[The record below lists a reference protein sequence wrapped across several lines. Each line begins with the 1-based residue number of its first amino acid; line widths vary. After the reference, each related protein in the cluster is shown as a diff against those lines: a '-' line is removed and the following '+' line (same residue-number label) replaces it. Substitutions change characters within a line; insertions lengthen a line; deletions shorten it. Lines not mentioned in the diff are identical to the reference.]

1 MSAHLLARGVALS
14 FGARTVLAGVDLLV
28 TPGSRI
34 GVIGPNGVGKSTF
47 LRILAGE
54 LAPDAGTVTRTPPAA
69 TVGYLPQEAG
79 SGGHTE
85 SLAGLLARRTG
96 VDAAQAELDR
106 TAAALA
112 TGGSD
117 EEYADALERY
127 LSLGGPDFEARA
139 AAVCADLGLPA
150 HLLDLGTEALSGGQ
164 LARASLAGILLS
176 RYDVFLLDEPT
187 NDLDFDGLER
197 LESFLGQVP
206 GGLVVV
212 SHDRAF
218 LERTVTSVLELDEFS
233 HGATEFRGGWQ
244 AYVDA
249 RDTARRHAQE
259 AYDLYETTKESLEDR
274 ARQQRQWA
282 ANASWQAR
290 KKATDNDKAQ
300 RGFKVNRTEK
310 QAAKVRQTERLI
322 DRLDEVEEPREA
334 WRLQLSIGSAPR
346 SGDVVARLS
355 GAVVRRGSFTL
366 GPLDLEVGWAERLA
380 IVGPNGSGKTTLLQA
395 LLGRL
400 PLAEGT
406 QYLGPGVVVGELDQA
421 RRVFRAER
429 PLLDVFREHTTLAPT
444 DARKL
449 LAKFRL
455 GAQQVHET
463 AARLSP
469 GERTRAELAL
479 LMANEVNCL
488 VLDEPT
494 NHLDLPAIEQ
504 LEQALETYGGTLLLV
519 SHDRRLLD
527 AVRVTRTLE
536 LGALR
541 S

>member
-1 MSAHLLARGVALS
+1 MSAHLLARDVSLS
-14 FGARTVLAGVDLLV
+14 FGARTVLSGVGLLV

-34 GVIGPNGVGKSTF
+34 GVVGPNGVGKSTL

-54 LAPDAGTVTRTPPAA
+54 VVPETGSVTRTPPTA
-69 TVGYLPQEAG
+69 TVGYLPQETDRRPG
-79 SGGHTE
+79 E
-85 SLAGLLARRTG
+85 SLADLLARRTG
-96 VDAAQAELDR
+96 VAAAQADLDR

-112 TGGSD
+112 EGGGD
-117 EEYADALERY
+117 EAYADALERY

-139 AAVCADLGLPA
+139 AAVCAELGLPA

-197 LESFLGQVP
+197 LEKFLAQVP

-233 HGATEFRGGWQ
+233 HGATEFRGGWD
-244 AYVDA
+244 AYLDA
-249 RDTARRHAQE
+249 RETARRHAQE
-259 AYDLYETTKESLEDR
+259 AYDLYETTKESLEER
-274 ARQQRQWA
+274 ARRQRQWA
-282 ANASWQAR
+282 ANASYEAR

-310 QAAKVRQTERLI
+310 QAAKVKQTERLLE
-322 DRLDEVEEPREA
+322 RLGDVEEPREA

-355 GAVVRRGSFTL
+355 GAVVRRGTFTL

-400 PLAEGT
+400 PLESGS

-421 RRVFRAER
+421 RRVFRAEA
-429 PLLDVFREHTTLAPT
+429 PLLDVFREHTALPPT
-444 DARKL
+444 EARKL

-455 GAQQVHET
+455 GAEQVHST

-504 LEQALETYGGTLLLV
+504 LEQALDTFAGTLLLV

-527 AVRVTRTLE
+527 AVRVTRTLT
-536 LGALR
+536 LGA
-541 S
+541 

>member
-1 MSAHLLARGVALS
+1 VSASLLARGVGVA
-14 FGARTVLAGVDLLV
+14 FGATTVLAGVDLLV

-34 GVIGPNGVGKSTF
+34 GVIGPNGVGKSTL
-47 LRILAGE
+47 LRVLAGD
-54 LAPDAGTVTRTPPAA
+54 LAPDAGTVTRTPPTA
-69 TVGYLPQEAG
+69 TVGYLPQETDRRPG
-79 SGGHTE
+79 E

-96 VDAAQAELDR
+96 VAAAQAELDR
-106 TAAALA
+106 TAEALA
-112 TGGSD
+112 HGGSD
-117 EEYADALERY
+117 TAYADALDRY
-127 LSLGGPDFEARA
+127 LGLGGPDFEARA
-139 AAVCADLGLPA
+139 AAVCHDLGLPP

-187 NDLDFDGLER
+187 NDLDFAGLDR
-197 LESFLGQVP
+197 LEEFLTSLP

-218 LERTVTSVLELDEFS
+218 LERTVTSVLEIDEFART
-233 HGATEFRGGWQ
+233 ATEYRGGWA
-244 AYVDA
+244 AYVEA
-249 RDTARRHAQE
+249 RATARRHAEE
-259 AYDLYETTKESLEDR
+259 AYDLYATTKETLEAR
-274 ARQQRQWA
+274 ARRQRQWA

-300 RGFKVNRTEK
+300 RDFRINRTEK
-310 QAAKVRQTERLI
+310 QAAKVRQTEKALE
-322 DRLDEVEEPREA
+322 RLDEVEEPREA
-334 WRLQLSIGSAPR
+334 WRLQLSIGAAPR

-355 GAVVRRGSFTL
+355 GAVVERGTFRL
-366 GPLDLEVGWAERLA
+366 GPVDLEVAWADRLA

-400 PLAEGT
+400 PLAEGS
-406 QYLGPGVVVGELDQA
+406 QWLGPGVVVGELDQA

-429 PLLDVFREHTTLAPT
+429 PLLDVFRDHTTLPPT
-444 DARKL
+444 EARKL

-455 GAQQVHET
+455 GAEAVHAI

-479 LMANEVNCL
+479 LMANQVNCL

-504 LEQALETYGGTLLLV
+504 LETALDAYEGTLLLV

-527 AVRVTRTLE
+527 AVRVTRTLT
-536 LGALR
+536 L
-541 S
+541 

>member
-1 MSAHLLARGVALS
+1 VSAHLLARDVSVS
-14 FGARTVLAGVDLLV
+14 FGATTVLNGVGFLV
-28 TPGSRI
+28 SPGSRI
-34 GVIGPNGVGKSTF
+34 GVIGPNGVGKSTL
-47 LRILAGE
+47 LRVLAGE
-54 LAPDAGTVTRTPPAA
+54 LVPDTGTVTLTPPAA
-69 TVGYLPQEAG
+69 TVGYLAQETRPVPG
-79 SGGHTE
+79 E
-85 SLAGLLARRTG
+85 SLHDLLARRTG
-96 VDAAQAELDR
+96 VRAAEEALE
-106 TAAALA
+106 TTSAALA
-112 TGGSD
+112 SGGD
-117 EEYADALERY
+117 EAAYADALERY

-139 AAVCADLGLPA
+139 ASVCHDLGLPSR
-150 HLLDLGTEALSGGQ
+150 LLDVGAGELSGGQ

-187 NDLDFDGLER
+187 NDLDFDGLAR
-197 LESFLGQVP
+197 LEEFLGTLR

-218 LERTVTSVLELDEFS
+218 LERTVTSVLEVDEFS
-233 HGATEFRGGWQ
+233 REAVEYRGGWL
-244 AYVDA
+244 AYLEA
-249 RDTARRHAQE
+249 RDTARRHAEE
-259 AYDLYETTKESLEDR
+259 AYDLYSTTKEALTDR
-274 ARQQRQWA
+274 ARTQRQWA

-310 QAAKVRQTERLI
+310 QAAKVRQTERLLE
-322 DRLDEVEEPREA
+322 RLDEVEEPREA
-334 WRLQLSIGSAPR
+334 WQLNLAIGMAPR

-355 GAVVRRGSFTL
+355 GAVVSRGSFSL

-380 IVGPNGSGKTTLLQA
+380 IVGPNGSGKTTLLHA

-400 PLAEGT
+400 PLSSGS
-406 QYLGPGVVVGELDQA
+406 QWLGPGVVVGELDQA

-429 PLLDVFREHTTLAPT
+429 PLLEVFREHTTLSPQE
-444 DARKL
+444 ARSL

-455 GAQQVHET
+455 GAGQVHAI

-479 LMANEVNCL
+479 LMANQVNCL

-494 NHLDLPAIEQ
+494 NHLDLPAIEK
-504 LEQALETYGGTLLLV
+504 LESALETYAGTLLLV

-527 AVRVTRTLE
+527 AVAVTRTLT
-536 LGALR
+536 LPL
-541 S
+541 